1 MFAFICIFY
10 HDTSWFRSYFLIHLF
25 ANLAAIATAM
35 EEWERRK
42 EEGEVGNEPQTEEEN
57 IYAVSKEQEVHC
69 KHFVTN

>member
-1 MFAFICIFY
+1 
-10 HDTSWFRSYFLIHLF
+10 
-25 ANLAAIATAM
+25 M

-69 KHFVTN
+69 KHIVTKCPQAVIGQLSLRVRLGRC